1 MPEEIGH
8 GASVQALWERGAR
21 EEWAD
26 ARSATLLVQG
36 VRSELHGHAPT
47 GQTTGPESGC
57 CSAVCE
63 RPVDEPHRP
72 AAWRLNP
79 HHPGLAGAIRP
90 GLRPEA
96 RARRPGRGDRAG

>member
-8 GASVQALWERGAR
+8 GASVQASVQALWERGAR

-26 ARSATLLVQG
+26 ARSATLFVQSL
-36 VRSELHGHAPT
+36 RPELHGHAPT
-47 GQTTGPESGC
+47 GQGAGPESGC

-96 RARRPGRGDRAG
+96 RAGG